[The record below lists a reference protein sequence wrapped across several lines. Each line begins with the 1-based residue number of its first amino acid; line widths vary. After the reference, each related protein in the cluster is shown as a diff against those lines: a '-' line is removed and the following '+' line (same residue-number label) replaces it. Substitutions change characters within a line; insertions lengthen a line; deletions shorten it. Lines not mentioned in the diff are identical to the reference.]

1 MLKHLLVGAVGLSSL
16 ALADGRPHHAG
27 RDERPMPPVVTVP
40 VVVPAP
46 VPVVTTPAPLPA
58 VVYGGQSMPYG
69 SMPPPPPPMLHERGF
84 DGRDGRTSDL
94 ADVREVYGLLSDFER
109 AVAMRDG
116 RTLRHLERR
125 FDAFIGQELAECSRG
140 RFDRS
145 AGRLMDVQR
154 RLAWLQGRV
163 DFGAINQKRALY
175 REVAGI
181 AERDLRNEREAHG
194 RDGRGRGFDR
204 GERFGRR

>member
-16 ALADGRPHHAG
+16 ALADGRTHQG
-27 RDERPMPPVVTVP
+27 RDERPSPPV

-46 VPVVTTPAPLPA
+46 APLVTPPAPLPA
-58 VVYGGQSMPYG
+58 VVYGGQAMPYG
-69 SMPPPPPPMLHERGF
+69 SVPPPPPMQQERGF
-84 DGRDGRTSDL
+84 DGRGGRMGDL
-94 ADVREVYGLLSDFER
+94 GDVREVNALLADFER

-116 RTLRHLERR
+116 RSLRGLEFR
-125 FDAFIGQELAECSRG
+125 FDAFIGQELAECSHG

-145 AGRLMDVQR
+145 AARLMNVQR
-154 RLAWLQGRV
+154 RLSRLQGRL

-175 REVAGI
+175 REVADI
-181 AERDLRNEREAHG
+181 AARDLRNEREEH
-194 RDGRGRGFDR
+194 RRDDGRGFER